1 MPDIKF
7 GLRRA
12 SHHVSRPT
20 CLSLLI
26 LCVFANWVPLPT
38 PEHSRS
44 HELFVHRL
52 DSNNRTKYPLLY
64 DCSYMF
70 LYFKIK
76 TKWNSIYSK
85 FNIRRKIYDRHKSN
99 SLTNNIVFEAVH
111 RIRYKYINIAGAINT
126 SVSWAA
132 GGLPALPHNPHSPL
146 LIEWGAGIVSQNETI
161 NCATAIPPYM
171 DNTFVY
177 GLLTRLHG
185 VLYWTDSRNL
195 CSLALVS
202 KI

>member
-1 MPDIKF
+1 MRTWITLLVILKSRWAHATYF
-7 GLRRA
+7 LRG
-12 SHHVSRPT
+12 
-20 CLSLLI
+20 
-26 LCVFANWVPLPT
+26 
-38 PEHSRS
+38 
-44 HELFVHRL
+44 
-52 DSNNRTKYPLLY
+52 
-64 DCSYMF
+64 
-70 LYFKIK
+70 
-76 TKWNSIYSK
+76 NSISSK
-85 FNIRRKIYDRHKSN
+85 LNIRRKIYDRHKSN
-99 SLTNNIVFEAVH
+99 SLTNNIVSGAVR
-111 RIRYKYINIAGAINT
+111 RIRYEYINIASAINT
-126 SVSWAA
+126 SVSWAGGA
-132 GGLPALPHNPHSPL
+132 GPLPPPQSPL